1 MMLLRFLK
9 YPYAST
15 RARTLAMHFYGL
27 QDLQTLSGKAG
38 YEEAFSSLKKERQVQ
53 EGTEEVVLEGAL
65 LGYDFLRLGRKLVR
79 LLPRKEAR
87 VIQAW
92 LGRIDL
98 QNLNVACRGL
108 LRERQ
113 EKTWKNLLVPPGP
126 ESGIPLLW
134 LKKADSP
141 ERLSELL
148 RKTPY
153 GEALRSGL
161 GRTGE
166 QRLFLLETDLERIF
180 WAQVRDSVRDLSFF
194 DRQAAAELFGLRADI
209 EIFNLLVR
217 GLEAGME
224 NEDIQTGLP
233 PFGMLFTPERVSR
246 ILGRDDP
253 QGALQAHLPSKVE
266 NLSGPEGNVV
276 LYRRMYRILQKR
288 LREPPFDIS
297 ASLAALLLK
306 EIENRDLRIVLGGLR
321 FEKEPEDLQD
331 LLACAV

>member
-38 YEEAFSSLKKERQVQ
+38 YEEAFSSLKKERQIR
-53 EGTEEVVLEGAL
+53 EGTEEVLLEGAL
-65 LGYDFLRLGRKLVR
+65 LGHDFLRLGRKLIR

-87 VIQAW
+87 VIRAW

-98 QNLNVACRGL
+98 QNLKVACRGL

-113 EKTWKNLLVPPGP
+113 EATWQNLLVPPSP
-126 ESGIPLLW
+126 ESGIPVSLLQ
-134 LKKADSP
+134 KAESP
-141 ERLSELL
+141 EHLAELL
-148 RKTPY
+148 HKTPY

-166 QRLFLLETDLERIF
+166 QRLFYLESDLERIF
-180 WAQVRDSVRDLSFF
+180 WKQVRDSVRSLSFF
-194 DRQAAAELFGLRADI
+194 DRRAAGELFGLRADI
-209 EIFNLLVR
+209 ETFNLLVR
-217 GLEAGME
+217 ALEAGME

-233 PFGMLFTPERVSR
+233 SFGMLFTPERVGR
-246 ILGRDDP
+246 VLGRDDP
-253 QGALQAHLPSKVE
+253 LDALQADLPSKVE
-266 NLSGPEGNVV
+266 NLSGPEGDVV
-276 LYRRMYRILQKR
+276 LYRRMYRILQTR

-297 ASLAALLLK
+297 ASVSALLLK

-321 FEKEPEDLQD
+321 FQKEPEDLQD
-331 LLACAV
+331 LLGCAV